1 MAKYNE
7 EKRNKLLKEATDKNL
22 SYTDS
27 HFHLLA
33 MRDKNIDITNLLQE
47 LKNSNYTALD
57 IAVKENDIEERS
69 KIVKDYDNIYLSCGV
84 GPWGTKDIKSHE
96 KSLNIIETNINK
108 YRVKAI
114 GEIGLDYHWDY
125 GESYLQ
131 EDLFIKQIELAN
143 KYNLPVI
150 IHNRDADD
158 KMKEIINH
166 TNFRTNGIIHCF
178 SSDIEFAKIA
188 LDKGFYISFSATI
201 TYKKNDE
208 LRKALEY
215 VPLERLLL
223 ETDSP
228 YLPPQPFRGKFNSP
242 LLIPLVYK
250 EASEIKKVEI
260 SDICTN
266 VKKNLL
272 TLLDC

>member
-1 MAKYNE
+1 MAKYNK
-7 EKRNKLLKEATDKNL
+7 EKRNRLLKEATDKNL

-33 MRDKNIDITNLLQE
+33 MKEKGTDLTLLLEE
-47 LKNSNYTALD
+47 LKNNNYTALD
-57 IAVKENDIEERS
+57 IAVNENDIEERS
-69 KIVKDYDNIYLSCGV
+69 LLVKDYNNIYLSCGL
-84 GPWGTKDIKSHE
+84 GPWGTKDKKAHD

-108 YRVKAI
+108 YSVKAI

-143 KYNLPVI
+143 KYKLPII
-150 IHNRDADD
+150 IHNREADD
-158 KMKEIINH
+158 KMKEIIQN
-166 TNFRTNGIIHCF
+166 TSFSTNGIIHCF
-178 SSDIEFAKIA
+178 SSDTEFAKIA

-215 VPLERLLL
+215 VPLDRLLL
-223 ETDSP
+223 ETDAP

-250 EASEIKKVEI
+250 EAADIKKVEI

-266 VKKNLL
+266 AKRNLL
-272 TLLDC
+272 NLLDC